1 MKRALLISLV
11 ALFTAHTALA
21 DVALVERRSLE
32 QHLEKHAR
40 ESEQW
45 RQRRA
50 SKPLP
55 GRQREHFIADKSL
68 GSVGLSDASSL
79 RWFLNTNTTSTASNA
94 SGAVFDAFYATSNQ
108 TFSGTANVAVAATTS
123 GGDVFFMPLSDAFD
137 GYNGLCIGGICI
149 GGGGRGQVG
158 GIPYTDNGPPT
169 TECGG
174 RQYVFNPQTVGN
186 LTVSRKF
193 FVPTNDTFARW
204 LDVVTN
210 NSGSPQ
216 NVLLSTTNNL
226 GSDTIAS
233 NGLGTRIDTTSSGDT
248 TMDVTDTWVTTYQGF
263 NNQGQSTDPRLGHV
277 LQGPDA
283 AVGLTAVSFADDDET
298 PSWQYSFSLGAGQ
311 TAIIM
316 NFATGQ
322 PSRPAAQAKSAE
334 LAGLSANSLQ
344 CLTPQEMAQ
353 VVNFA
358 IPADLSL
365 AKTADSPTVTQGD
378 PIDYTLTVTNN
389 GPSQALNVTV
399 TDTLPAGV
407 TFVSASG
414 TGWSC
419 NQAAGTV
426 TCTRPTL
433 DPGPAPPITIRVTAT
448 VNPSTLVNSATVS
461 GSTTDPTGGNN
472 ASTASVIVQAPSV
485 LEIPTLGELG
495 LAMLALLLL
504 TAGLRSLRR
513 GRTA

>member
-1 MKRALLISLV
+1 MKRVFPISLV
-11 ALFTAHTALA
+11 VLFAAQAALA
-21 DVALVERRSLE
+21 DVALVERRALQ
-32 QHLEKHAR
+32 QHFEKHAR
-40 ESEQW
+40 ESQQW

-50 SKPLP
+50 ARPRRAGDL
-55 GRQREHFIADKSL
+55 HFAADKSL
-68 GSVGLSDASSL
+68 GAIGLSDASSL

-108 TFSGTANVAVAATTS
+108 TFSGSANVAVAASTTS
-123 GGDVFFMPLSDAFD
+123 GFFLMPLSDAFD
-137 GYNGLCIGGICI
+137 GYNGLCIGGVCGE
-149 GGGGRGQVG
+149 GGNGT
-158 GIPYTDNGPPT
+158 PYTDNGPPT
-169 TECGG
+169 AECGG

-204 LDVVTN
+204 LDIVTN
-210 NSGSPQ
+210 NGGAPQ
-216 NVLLSTTNNL
+216 AVLLSTTNNL

-277 LQGPDA
+277 LQGPGA
-283 AVGLTAVSFADDDET
+283 SVGLSAVSFADDNET
-298 PSWQYSFSLGAGQ
+298 PSWQYSFNLGPGQ

-322 PSRPAAQAKSAE
+322 PSRPAAQDKSAE
-334 LAGLSANSLQ
+334 LAALSANSLQ
-344 CLTPQEMAQ
+344 CLTPQEMAR
-353 VVNFA
+353 VVNFV

-365 AKTADSPTVTQGD
+365 TKTASPPTVAQGGT
-378 PIDYTLTVTNN
+378 IDYTLTVTNN

-414 TGWSC
+414 TGWTC
-419 NQAAGTV
+419 NQAAGVV
-426 TCTRPTL
+426 TCTRPAL
-433 DPGPAPPITIRVTAT
+433 DPGAAPPIAIRVTAPPT
-448 VNPSTLVNSATVS
+448 GQSTLVNSATVS
-461 GSTTDPTGGNN
+461 GTTADPSGGNN
-472 ASTASVIVQAPSV
+472 AATASVNV
-485 LEIPTLGELG
+485 LSASIPQVPTLSELG

-504 TAGLRSLRR
+504 TAAVRSLRR
-513 GRTA
+513 VRT